1 AQGAARARRH
11 RPRTAPATH
20 PVVRPT
26 RGGGRRRRH
35 PHPADRTGVPRP
47 IRGLTGDHPMRLS
60 RHTVLPAIAATALAA
75 TVAGCSWF
83 SKDSGYAL
91 APEARP
97 LEVPP
102 DFDRPSTDGAMAIPG
117 ESGQSSVMR
126 SSLGQPGHAQAA
138 AQAASG
144 FTVAGDRQ
152 EVYARVG
159 EVLEGTEGVT
169 IASRAQVLG
178 AYDVSY
184 EGSNF
189 LVRVSDGQ
197 GGVYVS
203 AVDPRGVPA
212 TGAAAL

>member
-1 AQGAARARRH
+1 
-11 RPRTAPATH
+11 
-20 PVVRPT
+20 
-26 RGGGRRRRH
+26 
-35 PHPADRTGVPRP
+35 
-47 IRGLTGDHPMRLS
+47 MRLS

-83 SKDSGYAL
+83 SKDSAYAL
-91 APEARP
+91 AAEARP

-102 DFDRPSTDGAMAIPG
+102 DLDRPSTDGAMAIPG

-126 SSLGQPGHAQAA
+126 SSLGQPSA

-159 EVLEGTEGVT
+159 DVLEGTEGVT

-212 TGAAAL
+212 TGAAALKLVATLKAALGG

>member
-1 AQGAARARRH
+1 
-11 RPRTAPATH
+11 
-20 PVVRPT
+20 
-26 RGGGRRRRH
+26 
-35 PHPADRTGVPRP
+35 
-47 IRGLTGDHPMRLS
+47 MRLS

-83 SKDSGYAL
+83 SKDSAYEL
-91 APEARP
+91 AAEARP

-102 DFDRPSTDGAMAIPG
+102 DLDRPSTDGAMAIPG

-126 SSLGQPGHAQAA
+126 SSLGQPGQAQAA

-212 TGAAAL
+212 TGAAALKLVATLRAALGG